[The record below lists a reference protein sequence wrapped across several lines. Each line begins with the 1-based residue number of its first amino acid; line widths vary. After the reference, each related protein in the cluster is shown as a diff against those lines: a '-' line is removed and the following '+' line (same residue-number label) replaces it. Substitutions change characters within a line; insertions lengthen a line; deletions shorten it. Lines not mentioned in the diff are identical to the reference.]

1 MEAFPERMG
10 FPGGLASIEFVILAA
25 VYRGG
30 SLWDWSCI
38 GGFDDLS
45 LAVSQSWPL
54 SENRDRIEPEG
65 WSVLPP

>member
-10 FPGGLASIEFVILAA
+10 FPGRLASIEFLILDA

-30 SLWDWSCI
+30 GLWDWSCI
-38 GGFDDLS
+38 GGFDNLS
-45 LAVSQSWPL
+45 LAVSQKRSL